1 MSPTRTRRRSI
12 RGRALALLALPAIVL
27 AGCVSVPF
35 QSGVDAGG
43 PIDTGVDANFDFLPS
58 GPSEG
63 ATQEEILSGFLAATT
78 ASQDNYRIA
87 RSYLAE
93 DTAETWNPYSG
104 TLVRAREGTVDRV
117 DEATLTYTV
126 PVSASV
132 DAVGRYTASE
142 STTSQTLP
150 PFDFVQVEGE
160 WRIAE
165 LGDGILIS
173 QQAFPN
179 AFSQHTLYYYDL
191 AFRNLVPDL
200 RWFPARAEV
209 PTRLVRA
216 LLEPPTSWLQDAT
229 VSAVPEGTE
238 LAAAPVEVADGVARV
253 DLTNEVLG
261 LSDTARQLLRLQL
274 AASLRAVSGVA
285 GVQVT
290 VDQNVLAIPDFT
302 AGAPEI
308 VPQVDARTLALTD
321 DGFGFVTGAGEIE
334 ALGTLAGSVEEREAT
349 RLVLG
354 PSRTIAGLLGP
365 EGVWLAR
372 TSSAPDLLLDA
383 RPGLIAPS
391 VDGYQFV
398 WSVAADG
405 SGGIVAFEL
414 DGTPREVEAALPGD
428 QRIVS
433 LQVSRDD
440 TRVLLLLDG
449 TAGPRLVVA
458 AIVRDDAT
466 GVPLRLGELRELPI
480 SGERAI
486 DATWVDEVRVA
497 SVATTEDGTLVE
509 LHEIGGRTRS
519 LGLPPSAVQIVG
531 GNSGVE
537 GIRVLGEGGA
547 IFEPR
552 GSGWQS
558 TGVRASFL
566 ATQQ

>member
-1 MSPTRTRRRSI
+1 MSPTRTPWRSI
-12 RGRALALLALPAIVL
+12 RGRCLALLALPALLL

-35 QSGVDAGG
+35 QSGVEAGG
-43 PIDTGVDANFDFLPS
+43 PIDTGVDTNFDFLPS
-58 GPSEG
+58 GPSDG
-63 ATQEEILSGFLAATT
+63 ATQEEILSGFLTATT

-93 DTAETWNPYSG
+93 DTAETWNPYAG
-104 TLVRAREGTVDRV
+104 TLVRAREGLVDRV
-117 DEATLTYTV
+117 DDTTLTYTV
-126 PVSASV
+126 PVTASV
-132 DAVGRYTASE
+132 DSVGRYTSSE
-142 STTSQTLP
+142 SATAQTLP

-160 WRIAE
+160 WRIAA

-209 PTRLVRA
+209 PTRIVRA
-216 LLEPPTSWLQDAT
+216 LLEPPTGWLQDAT
-229 VSAVPEGTE
+229 VSAVPEGTR
-238 LAAAPVEVADGVARV
+238 LAATPVEVADGVARV
-253 DLTNEVLG
+253 DLTSEVLS
-261 LSDTARQLLRLQL
+261 LSDEARQLLRLQL

-308 VPQVDARTLALTD
+308 VPQVDARTLALTE

-334 ALGTLAGSVEEREAT
+334 ALGALAASVDARGAT

-354 PSRTIAGLLGP
+354 PSRTIAALLGP

-398 WSVAADG
+398 WSVPADG
-405 SGGIVAFEL
+405 DGGIIAFEL
-414 DGTPREVEAALPGD
+414 DGTPREVEAALPDD
-428 QRIVS
+428 QRIVAM
-433 LQVSRDD
+433 QVSRDD

-449 TAGPRLVVA
+449 ATGPRLVVA
-458 AIVRDDAT
+458 SVVRDEAT
-466 GVPLRLGELRELPI
+466 GVPVRLGELRELPI
-480 SGERAI
+480 SGESAV

-519 LGLPPSAVQIVG
+519 LGLPPGAAQIVG

-537 GIRVLGEGGA
+537 GIRVLGESGS

>member
-1 MSPTRTRRRSI
+1 MSATRTRWRSI
-12 RGRALALLALPAIVL
+12 RSRSLALLALPALLL

-35 QSGVDAGG
+35 GGGVEAGG

-58 GPSEG
+58 GPSDG
-63 ATQEEILSGFLAATT
+63 ATQEEILSGFLTATT

-93 DTAETWNPYSG
+93 DTAETWNPYAV
-104 TLVRAREGTVDRV
+104 TLVRAREGTVERV
-117 DEATLTYTV
+117 DDTTLTYTV
-126 PVSASV
+126 PVTASV
-132 DAVGRYTASE
+132 DSVGRYTASE
-142 STTSQTLP
+142 SSTSQTLP

-160 WRIAE
+160 WRIAA

-209 PTRLVRA
+209 PTRIVRA

-229 VSAVPEGTE
+229 VSAVPEGTV
-238 LAAAPVEVADGVARV
+238 LAAAPVEVSDGVARV
-253 DLTNEVLG
+253 DLTSEVLG
-261 LSDTARQLLRLQL
+261 LSDDARQLLRLQL

-302 AGAPEI
+302 AGAPEV
-308 VPQVDARTLALTD
+308 VPQVDARTLALTE

-334 ALGTLAGSVEEREAT
+334 SLGALAGSVEAREAT

-405 SGGIVAFEL
+405 EGGIVAFEL
-414 DGTPREVEAALPGD
+414 DGTPREVEAALPD
-428 QRIVS
+428 VQRIVS

-449 TAGPRLVVA
+449 ATGPRLVVA
-458 AIVRDDAT
+458 AIVRDEAT
-466 GVPLRLGELRELPI
+466 GVPVRLGELRELPI
-480 SGERAI
+480 SGERAV

-519 LGLPPSAVQIVG
+519 LGLPPGAVQIVG

>member
-1 MSPTRTRRRSI
+1 MSATRTRGRSI
-12 RGRALALLALPAIVL
+12 RRRALALLALPAILL

-35 QSGVDAGG
+35 ESGVEAGG

-63 ATQEEILSGFLAATT
+63 ASQEEILSGFLTATT

-87 RSYLAE
+87 RSYLAD
-93 DTAETWNPYSG
+93 DTAETWNPYAG
-104 TLVRAREGTVDRV
+104 TLVRAREGTVVRV
-117 DEATLTYTV
+117 DDTTLSYTV
-126 PVSASV
+126 PVTASV
-132 DAVGRYTASE
+132 DSVGRYTSSE
-142 STTSQTLP
+142 SATAQSLP
-150 PFDFVQVEGE
+150 PFGFVQVEGE

-209 PTRLVRA
+209 PTRIVRA
-216 LLEPPTSWLQDAT
+216 LLESPTSWLQDAT
-229 VSAVPEGTE
+229 VSAVPEGTQ
-238 LAAAPVEVADGVARV
+238 LAAAPVEVVDGVARV

-261 LSDTARQLLRLQL
+261 LSDDARQLLRLQL

-302 AGAPEI
+302 AGAPEV
-308 VPQVDARTLALTD
+308 VPQVDARTLALTE
-321 DGFGFVTGAGEIE
+321 DGFGFVTGAGEVE
-334 ALGTLAGSVEEREAT
+334 ALGSLADSVEQREAT

-354 PSRTIAGLLGP
+354 PSRTIAALLGP

-383 RPGLIAPS
+383 RPGLVGPGI
-391 VDGYQFV
+391 DGYQFV

-405 SGGIVAFEL
+405 AGGVLAFEL
-414 DGTPREVEAALPGD
+414 DGTPREVDAALPDD

-433 LQVSRDD
+433 MQISRDD
-440 TRVLLLLDG
+440 TRALLLLDG
-449 TAGPRLVVA
+449 ATGPRLVVA
-458 AIVRDDAT
+458 SIVRDEAT
-466 GVPLRLGELRELPI
+466 GVPVRLGELRELPI
-480 SGERAI
+480 SGDGAI

-497 SVATTEDGTLVE
+497 SVSVTEDGTVVE
-509 LHEIGGRTRS
+509 LHEVGGRSRS
-519 LGLPPSAVQIVG
+519 LGLPPGAVQIVG

-537 GIRVLGEGGA
+537 GIRVLGQNGA